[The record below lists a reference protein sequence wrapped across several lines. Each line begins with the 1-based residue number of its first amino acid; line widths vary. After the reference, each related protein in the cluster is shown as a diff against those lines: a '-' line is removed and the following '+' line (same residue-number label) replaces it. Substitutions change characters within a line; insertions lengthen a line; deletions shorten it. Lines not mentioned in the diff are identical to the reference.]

1 MNAKEKLEIIKHIK
15 LGTDE
20 VLYYPYG
27 GGKQPLPLR
36 PISSFEFDECFYKA
50 LEYAPVKVANLVVN
64 LKLKLIE
71 PNRNIDISDKGYANL
86 QKFYD
91 SIDYWVVYYAMKDF
105 QDEDFQE
112 PDYLTEDAHPKGF
125 YKILKMNEV
134 HEIAEFILDS
144 SRQPKEVIEQ
154 VFVDEAGREVGYLY
168 FYLDVPLAD
177 IKNMT
182 KLQRDYLIY
191 AKGELKKIVA
201 GKSKEDRYI
210 LTGQKMTAKEF
221 LDRMGVSY

>member
-27 GGKQPLPLR
+27 GGKEPLPLR

-50 LEYAPVKVANLVVN
+50 LEYAPTKVANLVVS
-64 LKLKLIE
+64 LKLKLIQ
-71 PNRNIDISDKGYANL
+71 PNRNIDISDEGYAQL

-91 SIDYWVVYYAMKDF
+91 SISYWVVYYAMKDF
-105 QDEDFQE
+105 QDDWFTK
-112 PDYLTEDAHPKGF
+112 PDYTKEEAHPKGF

-134 HEIAEFILDS
+134 HEIADFVLDTS
-144 SRQPKEVIEQ
+144 YQNKEVIEQ
-154 VFVDEAGREVGYLY
+154 IFVDETGREVGYLY
-168 FYLDVPLAD
+168 FYLNVPLSD
-177 IKNMT
+177 IKDMT
-182 KLQRDYLIY
+182 KLQRDYLIF

-201 GKSKEDRYI
+201 GKAKEDRYI